1 MKGRETDE
9 ETVETSRQSVR
20 IGDAQREEREGIGAG
35 EDGSQNEETGGV
47 GGWSVAFGVDGGAE
61 EGGEERRGGLTFPG
75 VRWLRKLSLYC
86 RHALARTL
94 ALTLA
99 RPALWLIALVDQPEL
114 WLIHLSG

>member
-1 MKGRETDE
+1 MARKTMDGWVGWMGCCVWSGR
-9 ETVETSRQSVR
+9 
-20 IGDAQREEREGIGAG
+20 
-35 EDGSQNEETGGV
+35 
-47 GGWSVAFGVDGGAE
+47 GGAE